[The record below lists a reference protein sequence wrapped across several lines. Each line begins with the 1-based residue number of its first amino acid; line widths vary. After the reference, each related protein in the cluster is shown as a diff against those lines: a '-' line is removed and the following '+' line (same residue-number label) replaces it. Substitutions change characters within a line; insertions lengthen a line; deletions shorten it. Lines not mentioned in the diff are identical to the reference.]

1 MTILFL
7 IVLYFLPTF
16 IGIIRYRLNIWAII
30 LTNIVFG
37 WTIIGW
43 IVALIM
49 AIKSDENDRLNHVIK
64 LLEKRKD

>member
-30 LTNIVFG
+30 LTNLVFG
-37 WTIIGW
+37 WTLIGW

>member
-1 MTILFL
+1 MAILFL

-30 LTNIVFG
+30 LTNLVFG
-37 WTIIGW
+37 WTLIGW

>member
-30 LTNIVFG
+30 LTNLVFG
-37 WTIIGW
+37 WTLIGW

-49 AIKSDENDRLNHVIK
+49 SLKSDENDRLKHVIE